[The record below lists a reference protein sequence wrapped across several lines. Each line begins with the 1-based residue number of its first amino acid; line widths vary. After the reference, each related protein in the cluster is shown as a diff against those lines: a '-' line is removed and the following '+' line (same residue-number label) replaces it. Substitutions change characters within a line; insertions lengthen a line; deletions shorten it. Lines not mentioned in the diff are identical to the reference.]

1 MQKVS
6 ILLLLCFLLA
16 KQTRAFFSGSPVPV
30 SLASVTMPVDST
42 FSKAFPEIG
51 DPILKAEVPSCT
63 IPFTKAGKLI
73 LLKGRADTTEGNFI
87 LDTGAPYLVLNSTYF
102 RNMERIHNQDEIQS
116 SINGQGDL
124 SQKTMVKQFDLGTFT
139 YYQVETDLV
148 NLGHIENARGVK
160 ILGLLGVALFK
171 ECELVIDYEKSLI
184 HLHRISRKERKTY
197 KHQILS
203 DPQQYSEHP
212 FILKDNRILV
222 QTKLGKKKMQFVI
235 DCAAESN
242 IIDSRL
248 PGYVLDN
255 IRINGRI
262 LLSGTGAKKVE
273 AITGDMSGFAVGELE
288 LKDLP
293 VIITSLENSCFS
305 NDVCINGVLGYDFL
319 SRYTLVFNFV
329 TSKLYIFK

>member
-1 MQKVS
+1 VPRVPV
-6 ILLLLCFLLA
+6 LLLCLLLSRQGA
-16 KQTRAFFSGSPVPV
+16 AFFNASPVPV
-30 SLASVTMPVDST
+30 IRIASIIPNHST
-42 FSKAFPEIG
+42 GSKASWG
-51 DPILKAEVPSCT
+51 LVDPILKAETPSCT

-102 RNMERIHNQDEIQS
+102 RHMERIHNQDEIQS
-116 SINGQGDL
+116 GINGEGDVT
-124 SQKTMVKQFDLGTFT
+124 QKTIVKQFSLGTFT
-139 YYQVETDLV
+139 YFRVETDLL

-160 ILGLLGVALFK
+160 ILGLLGVSLFK
-171 ECELVIDYEKSLI
+171 ECELVIDYEKSVI
-184 HLHRISRKERKTY
+184 HLHRINRKERKVY

-203 DPQQYSEHP
+203 DPRQYSEHP
-212 FILKDNRILV
+212 FTLKDNRILV
-222 QTKLGKKKMQFVI
+222 QTSLGGKKMQFVI

-248 PGYVLDN
+248 PGYVLDQ
-255 IRINGRI
+255 IRISGRV
-262 LLSGTGAKKVE
+262 LLSGTGTKKLE
-273 AITGDMSGFAVGELE
+273 AITGDMSVFTVGNLE

-319 SRYTLVFNFV
+319 SRYKLVFNFV
-329 TSKLYIFK
+329 TGKLYIFK